1 MKKVL
6 ALALAALVLASA
18 TATGATT
25 GKLDPSFGEGGRVV
39 SATALG
45 AYAPGLGSK
54 AALSPDGRTYILAN
68 ERTLLAF
75 EPNGQVAAG
84 FGAGGARDAFLP
96 GDLLLGSV
104 GIAVD
109 HQGRVLVAA
118 TIVPE
123 EKPDPEAERQSD
135 PVPEIRK
142 AILVARFTSAGQ
154 PDPSF
159 GSNGRIVTHFG
170 LPPPTVPASPR
181 FGPGTPRHPRVSS
194 SGIAIDA
201 AGRIVLSGQRLAGYG
216 TCSGSGDL
224 YLSEREAFLARL
236 GDDGRPDPSFGRD
249 GVVAL
254 RMGPVGS
261 PVPDEG
267 GGVFASVGT
276 PLPCGNR
283 WATGYLFHLDA
294 AGAPVASFGN
304 GGWRVIPED
313 PYVKMLPDGRGGLI
327 LMPRSS
333 LWNRMLILRRLRA
346 DGTWDRRFGRKGVAE
361 PFPFPEGTLSFA
373 DAAIGRGGR
382 IYVTGSWTRKA
393 RGTGAKHRFLLFR
406 LDRLGRLDRRYGIL
420 RTGFGKGTAGFSR
433 FLLITPGGKPLV
445 IGPVESPSL
454 PGGVGVAIARYLPG
468 R

>member
-1 MKKVL
+1 MKKSL
-6 ALALAALVLASA
+6 ALALAALTLVTA
-18 TATGATT
+18 TAMGAGT
-25 GKLDPSFGEGGRVV
+25 GKLDPSFGEGGRVI
-39 SATALG
+39 STAALG

-54 AALSPDGRTYILAN
+54 AALSPDGRTYVLAG
-68 ERTLLAF
+68 ERTILAF
-75 EPNGQVAAG
+75 EPNGQVATG

-96 GDLLLGSV
+96 EDLVLGSV
-104 GIAVD
+104 SIAVD

-142 AILVARFTSAGQ
+142 AILVARFTAAGQ
-154 PDPSF
+154 PDPGF
-159 GSNGRIVTHFG
+159 GSNGRIVTHFD
-170 LPPPTVPASPR
+170 LPPPTIPASPR
-181 FGPGTPRHPRVSS
+181 FGPGAPRHPRVSS
-194 SGIAIDA
+194 NGIVVDA
-201 AGRIVLSGQRLAGYG
+201 AGRVVLSGQRLAGYG

-224 YLSEREAFLARL
+224 YLPEREAFLARL
-236 GDDGRPDPSFGRD
+236 GDDGRPDPSFGRN

-261 PVPDEG
+261 PVADEG
-267 GGVFASVGT
+267 GGAFASVGT

-294 AGAPVASFGN
+294 AGAPVAGFGN
-304 GGWRVIPED
+304 GGWRIIPED

-333 LWNRMLILRRLRA
+333 LWNRMLILRRLLA
-346 DGTWDRRFGRKGVAE
+346 DGTWDRRFGPKGVAE

-420 RTGFGKGTAGFSR
+420 RTGFGRGTAAFSR
-433 FLLITPGGKPLV
+433 FLLIAPGGRPLV
-445 IGPVESPSL
+445 IGSL
-454 PGGVGVAIARYLPG
+454 GRPPWADGENLAMARYLPG